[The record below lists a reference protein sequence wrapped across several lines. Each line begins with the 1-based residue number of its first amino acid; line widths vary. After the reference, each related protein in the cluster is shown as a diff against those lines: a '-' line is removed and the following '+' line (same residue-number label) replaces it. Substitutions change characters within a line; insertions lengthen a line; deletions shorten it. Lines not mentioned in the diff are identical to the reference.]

1 MPRGSAKTGPPN
13 GGSVYGSALNTHT
26 ELVQDLVQAK
36 SQGAY
41 NCVPPKQFH

>member
-13 GGSVYGSALNTHT
+13 GVRLGVKYTHT

-41 NCVPPKQFH
+41 TLRSS